1 MSVGLVSFAF
11 SACYSVLCFI
21 IYALHYLGAD
31 VAKYKAQSTKHQ
43 AHNTNIN
50 HRQHK
55 TNDSLPGYHPGHRP
69 GAD

>member
-1 MSVGLVSFAF
+1 MSVSLVSFAF
-11 SACYSVLCFI
+11 SAWYFVLYFV

-50 HRQHK
+50 H
-55 TNDSLPGYHPGHRP
+55 
-69 GAD
+69 